1 MNLNNALKL
10 LELQGEKIRL
20 QEEKISLLE
29 GIIVS
34 QQETIHELQELCDKQ
49 HAVLDKLTTS

>member
-34 QQETIHELQELCDKQ
+34 QQETIHELQEL
-49 HAVLDKLTTS
+49 